1 VTYFSKAQGLCKIS
15 TYYKRH
21 YIRGSTICTKQLPTA
36 TAKNFF
42 NDKPQAILKVGFTIN
57 DQLAHSWVK

>member
-1 VTYFSKAQGLCKIS
+1 M
-15 TYYKRH
+15 
-21 YIRGSTICTKQLPTA
+21 CTKQLPTA

-57 DQLAHSWVK
+57 DQLSHSWVKWQKAAKN